1 MKQQTTTTAL
11 YCRLS
16 KDDLINGDSMS
27 IQNQKEL
34 LGNYA
39 AQNGFPITEYYVDD
53 GYSGTNFERPSFKRM
68 ISDIEDGRIGT
79 VIVKD
84 LSRLGREY
92 LQTGYF
98 TEMFFPQ
105 NDVRFI
111 AINDNVDSSEG
122 YNDFAPFK
130 NLINEWYARD
140 CSKKIKAVMRMKAAR
155 GDCMTGM
162 PPYGYSKV
170 PDDHTKLIPNERAEI
185 VKMMYQMALEGKSCQ
200 QIATHLTHMGL
211 PIPKAEYYQKIG
223 KTDGNMPKHP
233 DYWLKTTVK
242 SILINPVYTGKTV
255 AMRFTNR
262 SFKDKTRIERPEDEW
277 ITVENTH
284 EALVSQEDYDTVC
297 KRLSLKS
304 RGVTVNPDNIFR
316 GLIICSDCGKV
327 ESYHRRNDRN
337 SKGAYC
343 CATYTRYGRKDCS
356 PHYITIEQ
364 ITGLVLEDI
373 KRHAAL
379 AAEDSDKYVEMLTK
393 AYDEKND
400 SRRSS
405 RKAELTKMKK
415 RVTELETLLQKI
427 YEDKVFGVITEERFV
442 AMSDNMEKEL
452 SELKGMISS
461 TEKAMNDQEQNEKN
475 AVQFA
480 ELVRKYTDITEL
492 DEDIVHMLIE
502 KICIHEREII
512 DGKAQLKV
520 DIYYRFIGMPS
531 SEDSLVLQRKKGH
544 KG

>member
-39 AQNGFPITEYYVDD
+39 SQNGFPLTEYYVED

-68 ISDIEDGRIGT
+68 ISDIEDGKVGA

-84 LSRLGREY
+84 LSCLGREY
-92 LQTGYF
+92 LQTGYY

-105 NDVRFI
+105 NEVRFI

-130 NLINEWYARD
+130 NLINEFYARD
-140 CSKKIKAVMRMKAAR
+140 CSKKIKAVMHMKAVR
-155 GDCMTGM
+155 GDCLTGM
-162 PPYGYSKV
+162 PPYGYSKE

-211 PIPKAEYYQKIG
+211 LIPKADYYERIG
-223 KTDGNMPKHP
+223 KTDGTLPKYP
-233 DYWLKTTVK
+233 DFWLKSTVK
-242 SILINPVYTGKTV
+242 SILLNPVYTGKTV
-255 AMRFTNR
+255 AMRYTNR
-262 SFKDKTRIERPEDEW
+262 SYKDKRKIDRPKEEW

-284 EALVSQEDYDTVC
+284 EPLVSQEDYDTVY
-297 KRLSLKS
+297 KRLSVKS
-304 RGVTVNPDNIFR
+304 RSMALNPDNIFR
-316 GLIICSDCGKV
+316 GLIYCPDCNKLH
-327 ESYHRRNDRN
+327 SYAKRQSRN
-337 SKGAYC
+337 SIGYYICETHK
-343 CATYTRYGRKDCS
+343 RYGKKYCS
-356 PHYITIEQ
+356 PHYITLEQ
-364 ITGLVLEDI
+364 ISELVLEDI

-379 AAEDSDKYVEMLTK
+379 ADEDFDKYVEMLTK
-393 AYDEKND
+393 ASDERKN

-405 RKAELTKMKK
+405 RKTELAKMKK
-415 RVTELETLLQKI
+415 RASELETLLQKI
-427 YEDKVFGVITEERFV
+427 YEDKVFGVITEERFI
-442 AMSDNMEKEL
+442 AMSGNMETEL
-452 SELKGMISS
+452 SELK
-461 TEKAMNDQEQNEKN
+461 EKIGIYEKEMADCEQNEKN
-475 AVQFA
+475 AEQFA
-480 ELVRKYTDITEL
+480 ELISKYTDIKEL
-492 DEDIVHMLIE
+492 DYEVLHMLIE
-502 KICIHEREII
+502 KIYVHEREIV
-512 DGKAQLKV
+512 DGKAIVKV
-520 DIYYRFIGMPS
+520 DVYYRFIGMPF

-544 KG
+544 EG